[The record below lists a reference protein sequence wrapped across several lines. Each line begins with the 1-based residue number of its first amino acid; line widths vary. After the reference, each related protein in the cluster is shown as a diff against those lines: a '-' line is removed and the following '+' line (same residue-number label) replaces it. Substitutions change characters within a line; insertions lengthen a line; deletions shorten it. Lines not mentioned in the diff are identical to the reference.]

1 MAKGASS
8 SSLDKLHDVEREIK
22 TTIESIDKEYEEV
35 GKVIKNSKSRV
46 PDLYRVRVSLLE
58 LRLAALKGLNSLVM
72 DMYKVEGKDDEQDIE
87 DIVSLFAKSK
97 K

>member
-1 MAKGASS
+1 MTKQIMP
-8 SSLDKLHDVEREIK
+8 SSLDKLCDVEHEIK
-22 TTIESIDKEYEEV
+22 ATIESIDKEYEEV
-35 GKVIKNSKSRV
+35 GKVIKNSKSRI

-58 LRLAALKGLNSLVM
+58 LRLAALKGLNSLAM
-72 DMYKVEGKDDEQDIE
+72 DMHKIEKKEDEQNIE

>member
-1 MAKGASS
+1 MAKGVSS

-58 LRLAALKGLNSLVM
+58 LRLAALKGLNSLAM
-72 DMYKVEGKDDEQDIE
+72 DMYKVEGKDNEQDIE

>member
-1 MAKGASS
+1 MVKGTS

-35 GKVIKNSKSRV
+35 GNVIKNSKSRI
-46 PDLYRVRVSLLE
+46 PDLYRVKVSLLE
-58 LRLAALKGLNSLVM
+58 LRLAALKGLNSLAM
-72 DMYKVEGKDDEQDIE
+72 DMYKVEGKEDEQDIE

>member
-1 MAKGASS
+1 MTKQIISS
-8 SSLDKLHDVEREIK
+8 NLDKLCDVEREIK

-58 LRLAALKGLNSLVM
+58 LRLAALKGLNSLAM
-72 DMYKVEGKDDEQDIE
+72 DMHKIEKKEDEQNIE